1 MAATE
6 ETLKMARIAGI
17 DYATATDY
25 MTNAVRGFKME
36 MTDAQRVVDV
46 YSELAAVSASDTQEL
61 AEAMSRTASSMEA
74 VGASFENTS
83 AMIATMVSVTR
94 ESANN
99 IGSSL
104 KSLASRYGEMTTN
117 PQALVDSE
125 GEELSLNRVD
135 AALKTVGITIQD
147 ANHQFRD
154 FDDVIFELAEKW
166 NTLDRNSQ
174 RYISTIMAKLNWS
187 FKTLLIAGNFLNVL
201 LLSRNVAMGNS
212 KGIVTR

>member
-1 MAATE
+1 
-6 ETLKMARIAGI
+6 
-17 DYATATDY
+17 
-25 MTNAVRGFKME
+25 ME

-46 YSELAAVSASDTQEL
+46 YSHLAAISASDTQEL
-61 AEAMSRTASSMEA
+61 AEAMSRTASSMES

-99 IGSSL
+99 IGSAL

-117 PQALVDSE
+117 PEALVDSE
-125 GEELSLNRVD
+125 GEEMSLNRVD
-135 AALKTVGITIQD
+135 EALRSVGITLQD
-147 ANHQFRD
+147 TQGQFRD
-154 FDDVIFELAEKW
+154 FDDVVLELAEKW
-166 NTLDRNSQ
+166 DTIDRSTQ

-201 LLSRNVAMGNS
+201 LLSRNAAMGNS

>member
-166 NTLDRNSQ
+166 DTLDRNSQ
-174 RYISTIMAKLNWS
+174 RYISTIMAGNRLTMLAVAWAAK
-187 FKTLLIAGNFLNVL
+187 IAPIKI
-201 LLSRNVAMGNS
+201 A
-212 KGIVTR
+212 

>member
-147 ANHQFRD
+147 TNHQFRD

-166 NTLDRNSQ
+166 DTLDRNSQ
-174 RYISTIMAKLNWS
+174 RYGGVNH
-187 FKTLLIAGNFLNVL
+187 
-201 LLSRNVAMGNS
+201 R
-212 KGIVTR
+212 